1 MRFQLDEWLNHLAR
15 GVLDARFMTA
25 LRSLLSFFRPYFRP
39 SSVLGAL
46 AVTAVVACSGANDD
60 AIDDRVVP
68 VPAADPNDPPSDPP
82 RARPD
87 ASQPDASTKDA
98 PPDGPFDYCTAQA
111 ARYEACFPR
120 KPFSPAECKKTEAC
134 LRAVYHPDLDVE
146 GYLRCTSKSCSG
158 GGMTCLS
165 YIDDHQNDVAFEV
178 HLRACAD
185 RRMECGDLGPL
196 QFEDACSPFA
206 LLGLKDDVLALRAT
220 CLALPCDQIRAC
232 MEGKLREYCSL

>member
-1 MRFQLDEWLNHLAR
+1 
-15 GVLDARFMTA
+15 MTA
-25 LRSLLSFFRPYFRP
+25 PRLLAFFRPYFRP

-46 AVTAVVACSGANDD
+46 AVTAAVACSSANDD
-60 AIDDRVVP
+60 DIDDRIVP
-68 VPAADPNDPPSDPP
+68 VPTAGPNDSSSPSDPP

-87 ASQPDASTKDA
+87 ASSPDASTKDA
-98 PPDGPFDYCTAQA
+98 APDGPFDYCTAQA
-111 ARYEACFPR
+111 ARYEACFPGR
-120 KPFSPAECKKTEAC
+120 PFSAAECKTYEAC
-134 LRAVYHPDLDVE
+134 LRKAYHPDLNLE
-146 GYLRCTSKSCSG
+146 GYLGCTSKSCSG

-165 YIDDHQNDVAFEV
+165 YIDDHQNDAAFNA
-178 HLRACAD
+178 HLRACAE

-232 MEGKLREYCSL
+232 MEGKLREYCSR

>member
-1 MRFQLDEWLNHLAR
+1 
-15 GVLDARFMTA
+15 MTT

-39 SSVLGAL
+39 SSVFGAL

-60 AIDDRVVP
+60 DVDDRIVP
-68 VPAADPNDPPSDPP
+68 VPTADPNDAPSDPP
-82 RARPD
+82 RPRT
-87 ASQPDASTKDA
+87 DASTDAATDATKDA
-98 PPDGPFDYCTAQA
+98 APDGPFDYCTAQA
-111 ARYEACFPR
+111 ARYEACFPSR
-120 KPFSPAECKKTEAC
+120 PFSAADCKKTEAC
-134 LRAVYHPDLDVE
+134 LRKAYHPDLNVE

-165 YIDDHQNDVAFEV
+165 FIDDHQNDAAFTS

-220 CLALPCDQIRAC
+220 CLVLPCDQIRAC
-232 MEGKLREYCSL
+232 LDAKLAEYCAP